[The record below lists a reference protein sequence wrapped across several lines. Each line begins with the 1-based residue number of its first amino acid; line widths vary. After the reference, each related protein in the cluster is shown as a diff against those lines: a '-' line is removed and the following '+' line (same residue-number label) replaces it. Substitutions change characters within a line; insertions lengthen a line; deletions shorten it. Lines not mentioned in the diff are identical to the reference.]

1 MVTCPRCGSREVGK
15 VGPRHYYCW
24 DCCAEFNWRGGKLDV
39 FLLDAEG
46 EKRPLKLSALRI
58 RPRPQPAL

>member
-1 MVTCPRCGSREVGK
+1 MGK